1 MSGGETNNKP
11 KTAILGA
18 GNVLMG
24 DDGIGVRV
32 VEALKDKEGLPD
44 GVEVIDAGT
53 ATLDA
58 LALVEN
64 VNHLIIIDAVKGGGR
79 PGTVYQF
86 SPDDV
91 SETPSQKISLHQMSL
106 LEALKAGRMLGVRVP
121 RVSIIGVEP
130 GSIAAGMNLS
140 KEVGDQIPKIV
151 NMIMS
156 LLADLH
162 PVA

>member
-1 MSGGETNNKP
+1 MSDGETTNRP
-11 KTAILGA
+11 RTAIMGA

-32 VEALKDKEGLPD
+32 IEVLRDKEGLPD
-44 GVEVIDAGT
+44 GIEIIDAGT

-64 VNHLIIIDAVKGGGR
+64 VDHLIIVDAVKGGQP
-79 PGTVYQF
+79 PGTIYQF

-91 SETPSQKISLHQMSL
+91 SEPPSQKISLHQMSL
-106 LEALKAGRMLGVRVP
+106 LEALKVGRMLGAKTP

-130 GSIAAGMNLS
+130 KTIAAGTSLS
-140 KEVGDQIPKIV
+140 KEVGDQIPNIISA
-151 NMIMS
+151 IMS
-156 LLADLH
+156 LVADLH
-162 PVA
+162 P